1 MTRDGFITNPR
12 LGQPGCLI
20 TPRRLIE
27 QAEALATPGSGQ
39 HYELFHARVVDQ
51 LRGWCDA
58 LANPDDREAL
68 RLAAGQRGYAF
79 DDDSLRAAAESESD
93 LLRELQAD
101 ML

>member
-39 HYELFHARVVDQ
+39 HYELFHARVVGQ
-51 LRGWCDA
+51 LRDWSDA
-58 LANPDDREAL
+58 LADLEDRESL
-68 RLAAGQRGYAF
+68 RRAARQRGYAF
-79 DDDSLRAAAESESD
+79 DDDSLREAAVAEGD

>member
-27 QAEALATPGSGQ
+27 QAEALASPGSGQ
-39 HYELFHARVVDQ
+39 HYELFHARVAGQ
-51 LRGWCDA
+51 LREWSDA
-58 LANPDDREAL
+58 LADLGDRDAL
-68 RLAAGQRGYAF
+68 RLAAERRGYAF